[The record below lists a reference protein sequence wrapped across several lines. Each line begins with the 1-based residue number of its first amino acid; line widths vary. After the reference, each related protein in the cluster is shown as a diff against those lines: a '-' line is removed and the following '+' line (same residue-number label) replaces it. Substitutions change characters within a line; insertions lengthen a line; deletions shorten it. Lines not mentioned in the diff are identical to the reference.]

1 MTKKS
6 VLGKGIG
13 ALLNNSIATPD
24 TVKMRTSIDP
34 TRQSK
39 KIKENKNVINSE
51 MTMLDMDM
59 LKPNVD
65 QPRRVFK
72 ETDLAELSQSIKE
85 NGIIQPLIVSFDEK
99 SKNFEII
106 AGERRYRAA
115 KKAGLKQVPVFIKRV
130 TKKEKLAMAII
141 ENVQRSDLNC
151 VEEALAYFQLIDEFN
166 LTQEQVAKTIG
177 KSRSSIAN
185 TLRILRLPKEVLK
198 MLQKEELS
206 FGHAKLLISLK
217 DDKEIISI
225 ANLAK
230 TEGWSVK
237 ELSNQ
242 LNGEDEIVKKNTSSK
257 SKKKN
262 EKFELLKDK
271 LERQTGFHFD
281 IKSNFKNKGK
291 ISIKF
296 NSSEEFNTIY
306 QFLLDL

>member
-1 MTKKS
+1 MSKKS

-24 TVKMRTSIDP
+24 TVKMRAPIE
-34 TRQSK
+34 REEK
-39 KIKENKNVINSE
+39 KSVKENDSLKNSE

-65 QPRRVFK
+65 QPRRVFRD
-72 ETDLAELSQSIKE
+72 EDINELSQSIKE
-85 NGIIQPLIVSFDEK
+85 NGIIQPLIVTFDEK
-99 SKNFEII
+99 NKNFEII
-106 AGERRYRAA
+106 AGERRFRAA
-115 KKAGLKQVPVFIKRV
+115 KKAGLNQVPVFIKRV

-141 ENVQRSDLNC
+141 ENVQRADLNC

-206 FGHAKLLISLK
+206 FGHAKVLISLK

-225 ANLAK
+225 ANFAK

-242 LNGEDEIVKKNTSSK
+242 LHGNDELIKKNK
-257 SKKKN
+257 PGKPNKKN
-262 EKFELLKDK
+262 EKFNLLKDK

-281 IKSNFKNKGK
+281 IKANHNNKGK

-296 NSSEEFNTIY
+296 NSSDEFNTIY